1 MRRLWAPAAAAA
13 FALAFAAGCTGS
25 GGGCAGDSSNSNS
38 GEATPMAAGGGGG
51 SRGSLSEPVSFQ
63 GLGAKKAPPPTQA
76 AAPSP
81 GGATAGAASVSG
93 KAAPDVTGGAQS
105 LLCGG
110 FPDLPPDCKTSPL
123 FKAIRQKCCP
133 DGTVERCEA
142 IPGGAR
148 LIGRGC
154 RPAAP

>member
-25 GGGCAGDSSNSNS
+25 GGGCAGSSSDANS
-38 GEATPMAAGGGGG
+38 GQPAPMAGGGGASQG
-51 SRGSLSEPVSFQ
+51 ALTETVSFQ
-63 GLGAKKAPPPTQA
+63 GLGRKKSSPVVSA
-76 AAPSP
+76 AAAALAPAGAP
-81 GGATAGAASVSG
+81 GATAVGG

-110 FPDLPPDCKTSPL
+110 FSDLPPDCKTSPL
-123 FKAIRQKCCP
+123 FKAIKEKCCP
-133 DGTVERCEA
+133 SGTVERCEA

-154 RPAAP
+154 RPSAP